1 MNLPTDRQSV
11 GGLLTIPLP
20 EERPVGR
27 GSIDQQGISILYLYI
42 QPNFSSSSSSTT
54 IIDIK
59 CLAFSFFLFVFFF
72 FFFFCESE
80 IVKDR
85 LEQSKKSALLLT
97 ISLS

>member
-59 CLAFSFFLFVFFF
+59 CLAFSFFFFCFFF

>member
-59 CLAFSFFLFVFFF
+59 CLAFSFFFFFFF